1 MDLLQGPDCRG
12 LWLAARINNR
22 AIWWAM
28 NDEFEVGYDH
38 WCLISH
44 WQCWG
49 SKPRFFLWRKR
60 WISRKEGR
68 SFSSRCQ
75 HSCMR
80 SRTSRGHPW
89 GVDRKMVGLPSR
101 HIFERLD
108 SILASLWLSWGCSR
122 AKVRISQR
130 VTPNDQTSVL
140 VVNFPNRTDSQAI
153 QRIGSI
159 QPDSVR

>member
-1 MDLLQGPDCRG
+1 MISSTNQKQSNMVSDE
-12 LWLAARINNR
+12 WWIWSRI
-22 AIWWAM
+22 WSLM
-28 NDEFEVGYDH
+28 P
-38 WCLISH
+38 H

-140 VVNFPNRTDSQAI
+140 VVNFPWKRKNFFLWSIYGQSSILI
-153 QRIGSI
+153 QL
-159 QPDSVR
+159 